1 MQTLGIILV
10 LISVGTMVG
19 PIAAVAAM
27 YSNNLEGLVITPQIK
42 DIMNGN
48 STLIPIDSG
57 SNNNNNNNNNYNND
71 QNNYTDNN
79 SENSN
84 NGNEFMSPVLVSS
97 QIDSAARTVTVVVN
111 VTNPLG
117 YDLTVNS
124 FNSTIVCSQDNYQIG
139 TIRLANPIMIPAA
152 QTAQVTITGYWTQD
166 AENHVLTIHS
176 GATSIAVNLVD
187 TTIDVN
193 GIVIESPAPISAGSI
208 PIS

>member
-1 MQTLGIILV
+1 MQALGIILV

-19 PIAAVAAM
+19 PIAAVTIM

-48 STLIPIDSG
+48 SALLPINSG
-57 SNNNNNNNNNYNND
+57 SNNNNNNNYNDD
-71 QNNYTDNN
+71 QYNYTDNN
-79 SENSN
+79 GENSN
-84 NGNEFMSPVLVSS
+84 NNNGFMSPVLVSS
-97 QIDSAARTVTVVVN
+97 QIDSTARTVTVVAN

-139 TIRLANPIMIPAA
+139 VINLGNPVMIPAS

-166 AENHVLTIHS
+166 AENHVLTSHP
-176 GATSIAVNLVD
+176 GTTSIAINLVD

-193 GIVIESPAPISAGSI
+193 GIVVQSSAPISAGSI

>member
-1 MQTLGIILV
+1 MQVLGIILV

-19 PIAAVAAM
+19 PIAAVTIM

-42 DIMNGN
+42 DLMNGN
-48 STLIPIDSG
+48 STLLPMNSG
-57 SNNNNNNNNNYNND
+57 SNNNNNYNND
-71 QNNYTDNN
+71 QYNYTDNN
-79 SENSN
+79 GENSN
-84 NGNEFMSPVLVSS
+84 NNNGFMSPVLVSS
-97 QIDSAARTVTVVVN
+97 QIDSTSRTVTVVAN
-111 VTNPLG
+111 VTNPLS

-124 FNSTIVCSQDNYQIG
+124 FDSTIVCSQDNYQIG
-139 TIRLANPIMIPAA
+139 AIKLANPVMIPAT

-166 AENHVLTIHS
+166 TENHILTNHP

-193 GIVIESPAPISAGSI
+193 GIVVQSPAPISAGSI